1 MGRMTDHQEPP
12 TPPDADPRDKALRE
26 LIAAQQ
32 RSADG
37 FAFLALI
44 SAVAFFAEV
53 LMLSWDSAADVAARR
68 LPVGLP

>member
-1 MGRMTDHQEPP
+1 MTDPEPRE
-12 TPPDADPRDKALRE
+12 TPADIDPRDEALRE

-44 SAVAFFAEV
+44 SAVAFLAELV
-53 LMLSWDSAADVAARR
+53 FLAWDSAADVAARR
-68 LPVGLP
+68 LPVGFP